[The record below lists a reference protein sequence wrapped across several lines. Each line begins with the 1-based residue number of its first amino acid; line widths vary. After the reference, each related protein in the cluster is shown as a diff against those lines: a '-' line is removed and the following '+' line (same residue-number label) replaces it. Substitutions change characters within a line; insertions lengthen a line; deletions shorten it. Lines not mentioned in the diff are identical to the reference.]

1 MKNEPIKDHLSEISQ
16 TVSHMVSNPLRPLSA
31 FRSIK
36 MKIGILVLGAVF
48 TTVFVYWLGLRF
60 GRAWPSFSGIVA
72 ALVAL
77 VLTRFFAHGLT
88 TPLREM
94 SNISK
99 EIAKGNYDVEVNVNT
114 QDEIGSL
121 ALTFNKM
128 AKELSKTEILRKE
141 LIANA
146 SHELRT
152 PLNAI
157 MNLTDAISKEI
168 ADEKLKQNCQV
179 DGVEEPD
186 LEKMQIL
193 LRQTEHLSALVKDL
207 LDLSKLESGLTRLDL
222 TNVSIY
228 KLLTNLK
235 QVTLQANSKLE
246 IVVNHSQVKIEAD
259 YHRLIQVFTNIF
271 SNSIKHAVDQ
281 CEIECTILENGNF
294 VEILIDDNGQGISKD
309 KQELVFERF
318 YTIDSARNSKNG
330 GFGIGLAITKQIINM
345 HNGTISISNS
355 QTGGTR
361 IRIVLPKIQTKV
373 VQPKMIVE
381 QESSTQNSNIN
392 KFEEININPP
402 KEKTKWNSIQ
412 STM

>member
-146 SHELRT
+146 SHELKT
-152 PLNAI
+152 PLTALQAQLE
-157 MNLTDAISKEI
+157 NL
-168 ADEKLKQNCQV
+168 V

-281 CEIECTILENGNF
+281 CEIECTILENDNF
-294 VEILIDDNGQGISKD
+294 VEILFDDNGQGISKD

>member
-36 MKIGILVLGAVF
+36 MKIGILALGAVF

-128 AKELSKTEILRKE
+128 AKELSKTEVLRKE

-146 SHELRT
+146 SHELKT
-152 PLNAI
+152 PLTALQAQLE
-157 MNLTDAISKEI
+157 NL
-168 ADEKLKQNCQV
+168 V

-207 LDLSKLESGLTRLDL
+207 LDLSKLESGLTQLDL

-228 KLLTNLK
+228 TLLTNLK

-281 CEIECTILENGNF
+281 CEIECTILENDNF

>member
-146 SHELRT
+146 SHELKT
-152 PLNAI
+152 PLTALQAQLE
-157 MNLTDAISKEI
+157 NL
-168 ADEKLKQNCQV
+168 V

>member
-94 SNISK
+94 SDISK

-146 SHELRT
+146 SHELKT
-152 PLNAI
+152 PLTALQAQLE
-157 MNLTDAISKEI
+157 NL
-168 ADEKLKQNCQV
+168 V

>member
-146 SHELRT
+146 SHELKT
-152 PLNAI
+152 PLTALQAQLE
-157 MNLTDAISKEI
+157 NL
-168 ADEKLKQNCQV
+168 V

-193 LRQTEHLSALVKDL
+193 LLQTEHLSALVKDL
-207 LDLSKLESGLTRLDL
+207 LDLSKLESGLTQLDL

-228 KLLTNLK
+228 TLLNNLK
-235 QVTLQANSKLE
+235 QVTLQANSKL
-246 IVVNHSQVKIEAD
+246 
-259 YHRLIQVFTNIF
+259 
-271 SNSIKHAVDQ
+271 
-281 CEIECTILENGNF
+281 
-294 VEILIDDNGQGISKD
+294 
-309 KQELVFERF
+309 
-318 YTIDSARNSKNG
+318 
-330 GFGIGLAITKQIINM
+330 
-345 HNGTISISNS
+345 
-355 QTGGTR
+355 
-361 IRIVLPKIQTKV
+361 
-373 VQPKMIVE
+373 
-381 QESSTQNSNIN
+381 
-392 KFEEININPP
+392 
-402 KEKTKWNSIQ
+402 
-412 STM
+412 